1 MATEAPPGSLAKAD
15 HFKLGA
21 RTAAPAAAAESR
33 SSRRLVK
40 ADERGQTTPVSRAE
54 RAKAFLRAKNNGV
67 RDIAITTRL

>member
-1 MATEAPPGSLAKAD
+1 LAKTD

-33 SSRRLVK
+33 SSRRRVK

-54 RAKAFLRAKNNGV
+54 RAKAFLRAENNGV